1 MLIGN
6 NFESFFSPSFHVL
19 EVNVLLTLILG
30 CLVKFR
36 VTTKKKHHNSG
47 SFVVAKDQKSI
58 LSRWKDNQTFVSYT
72 EKKTKPTS
80 CWLIWKIQNGLNLF
94 VIYF

>member
-58 LSRWKDNQTFVSYT
+58 FSR
-72 EKKTKPTS
+72 
-80 CWLIWKIQNGLNLF
+80 
-94 VIYF
+94 